1 MYAAGYLLVPPVRF
15 GHLVYLRILAV
26 SSDLC
31 HLSDSDLV
39 SGLSEVAYYPFR
51 VGLSDSDLSDIG

>member
-1 MYAAGYLLVPPVRF
+1 MYGAGYLLVPPV
-15 GHLVYLRILAV
+15 GLGYLVYLRILAV
-26 SSDLC
+26 SSEMC

-39 SGLSEVAYYPFR
+39 SGLSEVAYNPFR